1 MDQIKHN
8 FIEVNGLNL
17 HVAEIGSESS
27 PAVIFLHGFP
37 EIWYTWRHQMIA
49 VANAGFRAIVPDYR
63 GYGLSDILKN
73 PRRPLFLILSKILRP
88 FWIISIFL
96 RWNVYVTVFVIGK
109 DFGSMV
115 GYTFA
120 LFNPQKVAAIVSL
133 GVAFRPPGSRAH
145 QALPEGYYINRW
157 KEPGR
162 AEADFGRFDVKTVVK
177 NIYIIFSR
185 SEIPIANENQEI
197 MDLVDPSTPL
207 PSWFTE
213 DDLAVYGDLYQKS
226 GFQTP
231 LQVPYRILNS
241 KVEVSKQAPK
251 DLKVEAPT
259 LLIMGE
265 KDFVFG
271 LPGTAEYIRSGEVK
285 KYVPNLETIYIAEG
299 SHFVH
304 EQFPDQVNQLILNFL
319 NCHKH

>member
-8 FIEVNGLNL
+8 YIEVNGLNL
-17 HVAEIGSESS
+17 HVAEIGSVSS

-63 GYGLSDILKN
+63 GYGLSDIPEEPKKTS
-73 PRRPLFLILSKILRP
+73 FFDFVKDTASILEYLNISK
-88 FWIISIFL
+88 
-96 RWNVYVTVFVIGK
+96 VFVIGK
-109 DFGSMV
+109 DFGSKV

-145 QALPEGYYINRW
+145 QPLPEGYYINRW

-162 AEADFGRFDVKTVVK
+162 AEADFGQFDAKTVVK

-285 KYVPNLETIYIAEG
+285 KYLPNLETVNIAE
-299 SHFVH
+299 
-304 EQFPDQVNQLILNFL
+304 
-319 NCHKH
+319 

>member
-8 FIEVNGLNL
+8 YVEINGLKL
-17 HVAEIGSESS
+17 HVAEIGSESL

-49 VANAGFRAIVPDYR
+49 ISNAGFRVIAPDYR
-63 GYGLSDILKN
+63 GYGLSDVPAQPENTSFFDLVKDTASILDS
-73 PRRPLFLILSKILRP
+73 LAISK
-88 FWIISIFL
+88 
-96 RWNVYVTVFVIGK
+96 VFVIGK

-120 LFNPQKVAAIVSL
+120 LFHPEKVAGVISL
-133 GVAFRPPGSRAH
+133 GVAFRPPGSGSH
-145 QALPEGYYINRW
+145 QAQLPEGYYINRW

-162 AEADFGRFDVKTVVK
+162 AEADFGRFDAKTVVK

-185 SEIPIANENQEI
+185 SEMPIANENQEI

-213 DDLAVYGDLYQKS
+213 EDLAVYGNLYQKS

-231 LQVPYRILNS
+231 LQVPYRILKS
-241 KVEVSKQAPK
+241 KVELPKQAPK
-251 DLKVEAPT
+251 DMKVEAPT

-271 LPGTAEYIRSGEVK
+271 LPGTAEYIRSREVK
-285 KYVPNLETIYIAEG
+285 KYVPNLETIYLPEG
-299 SHFVH
+299 SHFIH
-304 EQFPDQVNQLILNFL
+304 EQFPDQVNQIILNFL
-319 NCHKH
+319 NCYLH

>member
-8 FIEVNGLNL
+8 YVEVNGLKL

-27 PAVIFLHGFP
+27 PAVVFLHGFP

-49 VANAGFRAIVPDYR
+49 VAKAGFRAIAPDYR
-63 GYGLSDILKN
+63 GYGLSEIPAEPEKTSFFDFVKDTASILDSLVVVAK
-73 PRRPLFLILSKILRP
+73 
-88 FWIISIFL
+88 
-96 RWNVYVTVFVIGK
+96 VFIVGK

-115 GYTFA
+115 GYIFA
-120 LFNPQKVAAIVSL
+120 LFHLQKVVGVVSL
-133 GVAFRPPGSRAH
+133 GVAFRPPGSAAH
-145 QALPEGYYINRW
+145 QSLPEGYYINRW

-162 AEADFGRFDVKTVVK
+162 AEADFGRFDAKTVVK

-185 SEIPIANENQEI
+185 SEIPIANEDQEI
-197 MDLVDPSTPL
+197 MDLVDPSAPL

-231 LQVPYRILNS
+231 LQVPYRILKS
-241 KVEVSKQAPK
+241 KGEVPKQ
-251 DLKVEAPT
+251 DLKIEAPT
-259 LLIMGE
+259 LLIVGE

-285 KYVPNLETIYIAEG
+285 KYVPNLETVYLAEG
-299 SHFVH
+299 SHFIH
-304 EQFPDQVNQLILNFL
+304 EQFSEQVNHLILNFL
-319 NCHKH
+319 NRYKH